1 VPNPLRTLP
10 LAAALAAVLLA
21 ACGRGDAPRA
31 GGGAGERPLLVLA
44 AADLQLALPEIAH
57 AFEAR
62 TGIPVD
68 LVLGSTG
75 NLTTQIENGAP
86 ADVFLAADLSFIGRL
101 ERGGVVAEG
110 SRRVYA
116 VGRLALVWRA
126 GAPPPA
132 DVAALASAA
141 YRTVAI
147 ANPEHAPYG
156 RAAREAL
163 EASAAWTAVRP
174 RLVVGENVAQAMQF
188 VRTGNADA
196 GLVALGV
203 AIGQREVPYRVVDAA
218 LHAPLLQAGAVLGES
233 RRPGDA
239 AAFLEEVAGAAGQR
253 VLRRYGFEAPEAP

>member
-1 VPNPLRTLP
+1 VRTLP

-21 ACGRGDAPRA
+21 ACGRGDAPR
-31 GGGAGERPLLVLA
+31 GGRGEAGERPLLVLA
-44 AADLQLALPEIAH
+44 ASDLQLALPEIAH

-86 ADVFLAADLSFIGRL
+86 ADVFLAADLSFVDRL
-101 ERGGVVAEG
+101 ERGGLVAEG

-126 GAPPPA
+126 GAPAPA

-156 RAAREAL
+156 RAARQAL
-163 EASAAWTAVRP
+163 ETSEAWTAVRP

-218 LHAPLLQAGAVLGES
+218 LHAPLRQGGAVIMES
-233 RRPGDA
+233 RRPADA
-239 AAFLEEVAGAAGQR
+239 AAFLEEVAGPAGQR
-253 VLRRYGFEAPEAP
+253 VLGRYGFEAPEAP